1 MMTDLPHFNYITV
14 ATNEELAEICQSWL
28 QCEVLALDTE
38 FVRRSTFYPILGLIQ
53 VSDGDKL
60 YLIDPVNINDFS
72 PFAKVLQTK
81 SVLKLLHSASEDL
94 EVFDRYVGCSP
105 SPMLDTQIAAGMAG
119 IGIGLGFNKLVLA
132 LLDVDLP
139 KGETCSDWCKRP
151 LTPQQCQYACADVF
165 YLFALYPMLLQ
176 LLQNNG
182 RLVWALE
189 DGATQNTVVP
199 SRVPTDQ
206 YYLRVN
212 GAGNLNRVELS
223 VFKGLCDWREI
234 IVRKRDM
241 PRGRFVKDTVL
252 LKIAKQM
259 PSAKAML
266 AKIVDLSPGV
276 VKHYGN
282 DIIGLIEQC
291 RNLPKDQQ
299 PALLAPSLNSAQK
312 ELVEKLKRCL
322 VNTGEQLNFPPE
334 LLASRKDLVALVS
347 SNFTGSG
354 YNLPKK
360 LTGWRQQVIGQALLD
375 CIVEVN
381 Q

>member
-1 MMTDLPHFNYITV
+1 
-14 ATNEELAEICQSWL
+14 
-28 QCEVLALDTE
+28 
-38 FVRRSTFYPILGLIQ
+38 
-53 VSDGDKL
+53 
-60 YLIDPVNINDFS
+60 
-72 PFAKVLQTK
+72 
-81 SVLKLLHSASEDL
+81 
-94 EVFDRYVGCSP
+94 
-105 SPMLDTQIAAGMAG
+105 
-119 IGIGLGFNKLVLA
+119 
-132 LLDVDLP
+132 
-139 KGETCSDWCKRP
+139 
-151 LTPQQCQYACADVF
+151 
-165 YLFALYPMLLQ
+165 
-176 LLQNNG
+176 
-182 RLVWALE
+182 
-189 DGATQNTVVP
+189 
-199 SRVPTDQ
+199 
-206 YYLRVN
+206 
-212 GAGNLNRVELS
+212 
-223 VFKGLCDWREI
+223 
-234 IVRKRDM
+234 M

-259 PSAKAML
+259 PSAIAML